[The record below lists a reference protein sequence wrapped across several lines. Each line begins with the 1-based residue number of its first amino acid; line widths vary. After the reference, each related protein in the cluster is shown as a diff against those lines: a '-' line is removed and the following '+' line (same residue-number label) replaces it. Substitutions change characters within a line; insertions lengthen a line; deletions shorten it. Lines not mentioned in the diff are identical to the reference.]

1 MKNRTLATG
10 KITSAS
16 QLYLFMSMPA
26 LLWEFL
32 FLCIPIISIVGI
44 SFLSTYDSFL
54 PTLSNYFSLLS
65 PVYFRIIARSTI
77 LAFVNAFL
85 CLLFA
90 YPVVYFLVFRIKRMK
105 HILLFLLVLPFWT
118 SLLVQAYAWFFVL
131 EKNGLINMLLMKI
144 GLISAPLHL
153 LNTQLA
159 IYLVMAYCYL
169 PFMILPLY
177 TALEKID
184 RRLIEASLDL
194 GAGPFQTFLRV
205 TWPLSLTGIKTGF
218 FLVFVPS
225 FGEFVIPALLGG
237 TKSFYIGSLIEQYF
251 LVSRDIY
258 TGAAFTCLAGL
269 ILVLLAFMI
278 HSYFNRLTS
287 LSKRNTL

>member
-1 MKNRTLATG
+1 MKNRALG
-10 KITSAS
+10 SEKIASGS

-32 FLCIPIISIVGI
+32 FLCIPIISIIGI
-44 SFLSTYDSFL
+44 SFISAHGSFF
-54 PTLSNYFSLLS
+54 PTLANYFSLLS
-65 PVYFRIIARSTI
+65 PIYFRIIARSTI
-77 LAFVNAFL
+77 LALVNAFM
-85 CLLFA
+85 CLLLA
-90 YPVVYFLVFRIKRMK
+90 YPVVYFLVFRIKRFK

-131 EKNGLINMLLMKI
+131 EKHGLINSLLMKI
-144 GLISAPLHL
+144 GLISTPLHL
-153 LNTQLA
+153 LNSQLA
-159 IYLVMAYCYL
+159 IYLVMTYCYL

-184 RRLIEASLDL
+184 RKLIEASLDL

-205 TWPLSLTGIKTGF
+205 TWPLSLTGIRTGF

-251 LVSRDIY
+251 LVSRDVY

-269 ILVLLAFMI
+269 ILVLIACI
-278 HSYFNRLTS
+278 IYSYFNRLTS
-287 LSKRNTL
+287 ISKRNNL

>member
-1 MKNRTLATG
+1 MKNRTFPLKG
-10 KITSAS
+10 IFS

-26 LLWEFL
+26 LLWEVL
-32 FLCIPIISIVGI
+32 FLGIPLVSIVGMSLI
-44 SFLSTYDSFL
+44 QPTQGSLFL
-54 PTLSNYFSLLS
+54 TLSHYWSLFT
-65 PVYFRIIARSTI
+65 PIYFRIIARSTL

-85 CLLFA
+85 CLICA

-105 HILLFLLVLPFWT
+105 HFFLFLLVLPFWT

-131 EKNGLINMLLMKI
+131 EKYGLINSLLLKI
-144 GLISAPLHL
+144 GLISSPLHL
-153 LNTQLA
+153 LNTSFA
-159 IYLVMAYCYL
+159 IYLVMTYCYL

-184 RRLIEASLDL
+184 RKLIEASLDL
-194 GAGPFQTFLRV
+194 GAGPLQTFLRV
-205 TWPLSLTGIKTGF
+205 TWPLSLSGIKTGF

-225 FGEFVIPALLGG
+225 FGEFVIPSLLGG
-237 TKSFYIGSLIEQYF
+237 AKSFYIGSLIEQYF

-269 ILVLLAFMI
+269 ILVALVLVI
-278 HSYFNRLTS
+278 QSYFARLTS
-287 LSKRNTL
+287 VSKRNLS

>member
-1 MKNRTLATG
+1 MKNRAL
-10 KITSAS
+10 TSKGIAS
-16 QLYLFMSMPA
+16 QLYLFMSTPA
-26 LLWEFL
+26 LLWEIL
-32 FLCIPIISIVGI
+32 FLCIPLVSIVGMSLI
-44 SFLSTYDSFL
+44 RPFQDSMFF
-54 PTLSNYFSLLS
+54 TLSNYWSLFN
-65 PVYFRIIARSTI
+65 PIYFRIIARSTI
-77 LAFVNAFL
+77 LAFVNAVL
-85 CLLFA
+85 CLLCA

-105 HILLFLLVLPFWT
+105 HVLLFLLVLPFWT

-131 EKNGLINMLLMKI
+131 EKYGLINSILLKI

-184 RRLIEASLDL
+184 RKLIEASLDL
-194 GAGPFQTFLRV
+194 GAGPLQTFLRV
-205 TWPLSLTGIKTGF
+205 TWPLSLGGIKTGF

-251 LVSRDIY
+251 LVSRDVY

-269 ILVLLAFMI
+269 ILIALVAVI
-278 HSYFNRLTS
+278 QSYFKRLTS
-287 LSKRNTL
+287 VSKRNNL